1 MEQEQKKQVMCPGC
15 GATLLVNNTTG
26 TSKRIVSC
34 PNCQASI
41 VVSFAGEMP
50 TPPSSHIPPPP
61 SAQQVQ
67 ASVATP
73 ASAPVSPPTLESE
86 FPVEPEQQKQK
97 GGRGKAWL
105 IGLLSGFVVVLA
117 GLLVWF
123 LLNKDKPKYVDD
135 DESLWVESDEIMT
148 DDQTSAIPM
157 SDDRD
162 WEMSASIAPEVSA
175 SVKPEASA
183 SVAPEASDL
192 YQGERQE
199 NNRLYYGCVSDPDGY
214 TNIRRE
220 ASLTSPITKRYNTG
234 EYLYYIPM
242 SNGWS
247 KVYSANSTSTFIG
260 YMHTSRIV
268 RVNKVVNTDMH
279 RFIESKISVLK
290 SRKLTENDIR
300 NYDSETMRL
309 LRNSLFATHNYI
321 FKSKDLDAFFREYSW
336 YSPLYKDV
344 SSTFSQIELYNIG
357 FLKEHE

>member
-1 MEQEQKKQVMCPGC
+1 MINMEQEQKKQVMCPGC

-34 PNCQASI
+34 PNCQMPI
-41 VVSFAGEMP
+41 VVNFGVAIP
-50 TPPSSHIPPPP
+50 TPPPPPP
-61 SAQQVQ
+61 SAQQVS

-73 ASAPVSPPTLESE
+73 ASASVSSPALEE
-86 FPVEPEQQKQK
+86 DFPVEQEQQRQRS
-97 GGRGKAWL
+97 GRGKAWS

-148 DDQTSAIPM
+148 DAQTSASPK

-175 SVKPEASA
+175 SVKPEVSA
-183 SVAPEASDL
+183 SVAPEA
-192 YQGERQE
+192 
-199 NNRLYYGCVSDPDGY
+199 
-214 TNIRRE
+214 
-220 ASLTSPITKRYNTG
+220 
-234 EYLYYIPM
+234 
-242 SNGWS
+242 
-247 KVYSANSTSTFIG
+247 
-260 YMHTSRIV
+260 
-268 RVNKVVNTDMH
+268 VVNTDMH

-321 FKSKDLDAFFREYSW
+321 FKSEDLTAFFSEYSW

>member
-26 TSKRIVSC
+26 TSERIVCC
-34 PNCQASI
+34 PNCQTPI
-41 VVSFAGEMP
+41 VVNFGVAIP
-50 TPPSSHIPPPP
+50 TPPPSHILPPPPPP
-61 SAQQVQ
+61 SAQQVS

-73 ASAPVSPPTLESE
+73 ASAPVSSPALEE
-86 FPVEPEQQKQK
+86 DFPVEQEQQRQRS
-97 GGRGKAWL
+97 GRGKAWL

-148 DDQTSAIPM
+148 DAQTSASPK
-157 SDDRD
+157 SDDRN
-162 WEMSASIAPEVSA
+162 WEMSASV
-175 SVKPEASA
+175 V
-183 SVAPEASDL
+183 PEASDL
-192 YQGERQE
+192 SQDVQQG
-199 NNRLYYGCVSDPDGY
+199 NSGLYYGRVSDPNGY

-220 ASLTSPITKRYNTG
+220 ASINSPITRRYNSG

-247 KVYSANSTSTFIG
+247 KVYSANRSSTFIG

-268 RVNKVVNTDMH
+268 RVNQNVGADMH
-279 RFIESKISVLK
+279 RFIESQISVLK
-290 SRKLTENDIR
+290 SRKLTESDIR
-300 NYDSETMRL
+300 NYDSATMRL

-321 FKSKDLDAFFREYSW
+321 FKSEDLAEFFSEYPW

-344 SSTFSQIELYNIG
+344 SSTFNQTELYNIG